1 MLTAQIVENIFRA
14 NFMSSG
20 FWSGGMR
27 YLRGEIKLI
36 PPCHFYLFAFSL
48 N

>member
-1 MLTAQIVENIFRA
+1 MLTAQIVANIFRA
-14 NFMSSG
+14 NFFSNG
-20 FWSGGMR
+20 FRSGGMR
-27 YLRGEIKLI
+27 YLRGEIKPI